1 VKEREKD
8 MTAESTMVSRKVDSG
23 FVSNS
28 ALILLGRFFFAF
40 IFLLVGPN
48 LFTKAE
54 IAADAAQG
62 IPFASVAVPLAGAIS
77 LVGGLSVLLGY
88 RAKIGAWLMV
98 LFLVVVTPSM
108 HKFWGLADP
117 KVAQLQMV
125 MFLKNLSILGG
136 AFLITQFGAG
146 PLSLDSR
153 RAHRTRNM

>member
-1 VKEREKD
+1 VKEREKV
-8 MTAESTMVSRKVDSG
+8 MTADSTIFSREVDSG
-23 FVSNS
+23 FVSKG
-28 ALILLGRFFFAF
+28 ALIILGRFLFAF

-48 LFTKAE
+48 LFTKEE
-54 IAADAAQG
+54 IAAAAAQG
-62 IPFASVAVPLAGAIS
+62 IPIASVAMPLVGAVA

-117 KVAQLQMV
+117 KVAQLQMI

-146 PLSLDSR
+146 PFSLDSR
-153 RAHRTRNM
+153 RNG

>member
-1 VKEREKD
+1 
-8 MTAESTMVSRKVDSG
+8 MISRKVDSWSISQK
-23 FVSNS
+23 VL
-28 ALILLGRFFFAF
+28 ALLGRFSFAF

-54 IAADAAQG
+54 IAATAAQG
-62 IPFASVAVPLAGAIS
+62 ISLASIAVPLAGLLS
-77 LVGGLSVLLGY
+77 LLGGLSVLLGI

-98 LFLVVVTPSM
+98 VFLVAVTPTM

-117 KVAQLQMV
+117 KVAQLQMI

-153 RAHRTRNM
+153 RSN